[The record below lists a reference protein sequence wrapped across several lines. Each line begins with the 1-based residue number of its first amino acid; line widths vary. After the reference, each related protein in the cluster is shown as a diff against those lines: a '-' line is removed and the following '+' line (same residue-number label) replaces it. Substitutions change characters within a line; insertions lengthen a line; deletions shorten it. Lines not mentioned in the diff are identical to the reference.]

1 MKEAVASRPTEA
13 LSGIAL
19 AGTVYGFLTQA
30 GVPDAVAAIV
40 AVVVAFAPAAVSAVV
55 DEIKVSS

>member
-1 MKEAVASRPTEA
+1 MKEVVAARPTEA

-30 GVPDAVAAIV
+30 GVPEPVAAIV
-40 AVVVAFAPAAVSAVV
+40 AVVLALAPAAVSSVV
-55 DEIKVSS
+55 DEIKASS